1 MKKQVRFII
10 NAACAAFCLL
20 IFSALM
26 SCGDDDV
33 TGTSGVTVRGTL
45 NLPFAAAGKTWAIL
59 IDNDMDGGN
68 GYVKLGM
75 GTCGA
80 GTEISYTVGDVP
92 KGMYYIYAVVF
103 IVGDY
108 EQGPQMGDLL
118 GIYGGQIPDDMPT
131 SPNASVGS
139 GTQTFDIDLFVILV
153 EL

>member
-1 MKKQVRFII
+1 MKKQSLFILYS
-10 NAACAAFCLL
+10 AGAVFCLL
-20 IFSALM
+20 IFTGLM

-45 NLPFAAAGKTWAIL
+45 NLPFAAAGKTWAVL

-80 GTEISYTVGDVP
+80 GTEISYTVSDVP

-103 IVGDY
+103 VVGNYD
-108 EQGPQMGDLL
+108 QGPQTGDLL
-118 GIYGGQIPDDMPT
+118 GIYGGQLPDDMPA
-131 SPNASVGS
+131 SPNANVGS